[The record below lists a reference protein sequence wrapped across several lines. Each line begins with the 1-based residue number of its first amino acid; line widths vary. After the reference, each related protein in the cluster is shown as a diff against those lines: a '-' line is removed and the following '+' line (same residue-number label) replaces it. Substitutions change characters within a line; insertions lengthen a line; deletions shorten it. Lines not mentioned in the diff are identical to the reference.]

1 MRLEARNKI
10 LNLYAP
16 LLIVGVLAGCSSLV
30 LEQDERPVSLTHT
43 NFNSLPGWAHGD
55 QGDALLPFWL
65 SCQRLNRPANLNS
78 HVSVRFGSMKLWRR
92 SCRKLDTKKFGNHIY
107 ARKFFEKN
115 FRAYLVTQKFSG
127 KTEGLFTGYY
137 EPQFDGSLKRFGQY
151 QTPIYPA
158 PDNLN
163 QTTGR
168 YFSRK
173 QINKGALQNY
183 VEPIAWLKNPVDV
196 FFLQIQGSGLI
207 KLPNGEIVRVGYAGH
222 NRHPYTSIGRVLI
235 NRQELSKEALSM
247 QAIRS
252 WLKNNPMKVIGLLEL
267 NARYIFFSLIK
278 GSGPLGA
285 QGVVLTP
292 GRSLAIDPRFLTYG
306 LPVWIDTKDPLNID
320 IAFQRLL
327 ISQDTGGA
335 IRGAVRGDIFFGHGS
350 SAAIRA
356 GHMNRRGRYFVFLP
370 K

>member
-1 MRLEARNKI
+1 MRLEARNKYLNFSAAI
-10 LNLYAP
+10 LIA
-16 LLIVGVLAGCSSLV
+16 GVLASCSLLV
-30 LEQDERPVSLTHT
+30 LEQDEKPVSLTHIKI
-43 NFNSLPGWAHGD
+43 NSLPGWVHGE

-65 SCQRLNRPANLNS
+65 SCQRLMRPANLKS
-78 HVSVRFGSMKLWRR
+78 HVSVKFGQMNLWRR
-92 SCRKLDTKKFGNHIY
+92 SCRKLDQKKFGNHIY
-107 ARKFFEKN
+107 ARKYFEKN
-115 FRAYLVTQKFSG
+115 FRAYLVGQRFSG

-137 EPQFDGSLKRFGQY
+137 EPHFDGALKRFGQY
-151 QTPIYPA
+151 QTPIYPP

-163 QTTGR
+163 QATGR

-173 QINKGALQNY
+173 QINNGALQND

-196 FFLQIQGSGLI
+196 FFLQIQGSGRI
-207 KLPNGEIVRVGYAGH
+207 KLPNGEILRVGYAGH
-222 NRHPYTSIGRVLI
+222 NRHPYTSIGKVLVD
-235 NRQELSKEALSM
+235 RQELSQEALSM

-252 WLKNNPMKVIGLLEL
+252 WLKKNPMKVIDLLEL
-267 NARYIFFSLIK
+267 NARYIFFSRVIGL
-278 GSGPLGA
+278 GPLGA

-327 ISQDTGGA
+327 ITQDTGGA
-335 IRGAVRGDIFFGHGS
+335 IRGAVRGDIFFGHGL
-350 SAAIRA
+350 SAAKNA
-356 GHMNRRGRYFVFLP
+356 GHMNRRGRYFVFIP